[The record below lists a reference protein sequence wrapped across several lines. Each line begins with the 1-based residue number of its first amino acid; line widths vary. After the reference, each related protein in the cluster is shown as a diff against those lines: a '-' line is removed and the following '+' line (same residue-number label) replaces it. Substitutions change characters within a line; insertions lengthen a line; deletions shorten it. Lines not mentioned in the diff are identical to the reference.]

1 MEMRKALVFCTVIK
15 EMKDKKA
22 TWVMMYL
29 GMCSKC
35 RDKRLT
41 ITTQLINNINEFGN
55 WPKDLIEVT
64 FIALEK
70 KPKATK
76 RSDYRTVNF
85 IKHTVNS
92 AARILKKD

>member
-1 MEMRKALVFCTVIK
+1 
-15 EMKDKKA
+15 MKDKKA
-22 TWVMMYL
+22 TGVMSYL
-29 GMCSKC
+29 GMYSKY
-35 RDKRLT
+35 RDKSLT
-41 ITTQLINNINEFGN
+41 MTTQLINNKNKFEN

-64 FIALEK
+64 FVALKK

-92 AARILKKD
+92 AAGILKKD